1 MKKSQQQPK
10 PKQKLAS
17 ACKLTPLNALVLAI
31 SGKMFYNMNKAN
43 KGTAAAVVGC
53 GDLSQ
58 ITAEQPEGSELSG
71 IFGCIEFIFVQLV
84 HLCRKGKFNM
94 QKKDKMNVDNA
105 KYDSCG
111 VRIIAASDM
120 PVSLWSGGR
129 TTEIYIAPEGALYA
143 ERNFLF
149 RISTAEVELEES
161 DFTSLPDYNRL
172 IASVSGTMRLT
183 HGANGSEKLVLPRST
198 VYAFDGGIQ
207 THCVG
212 KARDLNLMLRKGAA
226 EGELAF
232 VESGTELDLE
242 PAANETMLLF
252 ELESGNA
259 ALCAGGNA
267 RLRCTANGQCA
278 LFTVRLVGEAI
289 PDSDNRNG

>member
-1 MKKSQQQPK
+1 
-10 PKQKLAS
+10 
-17 ACKLTPLNALVLAI
+17 
-31 SGKMFYNMNKAN
+31 
-43 KGTAAAVVGC
+43 
-53 GDLSQ
+53 
-58 ITAEQPEGSELSG
+58 
-71 IFGCIEFIFVQLV
+71 
-84 HLCRKGKFNM
+84 M
-94 QKKDKMNVDNA
+94 QKENKINVDNT

-212 KARDLNLMLRKGAA
+212 KARDLNLMLRKGA
-226 EGELAF
+226 G
-232 VESGTELDLE
+232 GRR
-242 PAANETMLLF
+242 
-252 ELESGNA
+252 
-259 ALCAGGNA
+259 AGV
-267 RLRCTANGQCA
+267 C
-278 LFTVRLVGEAI
+278 
-289 PDSDNRNG
+289 